1 MRNFEFE
8 NRTKIV
14 FGKGCENELLFEL
27 RKYGDKVMYV
37 YGGSTIKKS
46 GLYET
51 IAMQLREANK
61 AVCELG
67 GVQPNP
73 RLSLVRKGIE
83 IARRNKVDLILAV
96 GGGSVID
103 TAKAIAI
110 GAVNDGD
117 VWNYYENGIA
127 PHRAVPVG
135 VVLTNAASGS
145 EGSDSTVITNDDIGV
160 KRGLNAACV
169 VPKFAFLN
177 PERTFTLS
185 RYQTACGCVDILAHL
200 FERYFSP
207 DKNNDITTNL
217 LIGAMKTIIKNA
229 PIAYENP
236 KDYNARA
243 EIMYTGT
250 VAHNGSLSVGR
261 RGDWASHKI
270 EHALSALN
278 DMAHGEGLAIVFP
291 AWMKYV
297 YEQEPSAFAL
307 LATDVF
313 GIEKGDKSDE
323 QLTYEFITALEAFYK
338 SLGMRTKLSEVG
350 FSESDVG
357 RLAELTMYRY
367 DSIGGFMKLYKSDVE
382 NILRL
387 AF

>member
-1 MRNFEFE
+1 MRNFEYE

-14 FGKGCENELLFEL
+14 FGKNCENELLFEL
-27 RKYGDKVMYV
+27 RKYGDRVMYV
-37 YGGSTIKKS
+37 YGGPTIKKS

-73 RLSLVRKGIE
+73 RLSLVRRGIE
-83 IARRNKVDLILAV
+83 IAKRNKVELILAV

-117 VWNYYENGIA
+117 IWNYYENGIV
-127 PHRAVPVG
+127 PHRAIPIG

-145 EGSDSTVITNDDIGV
+145 EGSDSSVITNDEIGI
-160 KRGLNAACV
+160 KKGINAQCI
-169 VPKFAFLN
+169 VPKFAFMN

-185 RYQTACGCVDILAHL
+185 KYQTACGCVDILSHL
-200 FERYFSP
+200 FERYFTP
-207 DKNNDITTNL
+207 DENNDLTTNL
-217 LIGAMKTIIKNA
+217 LIAGMKTLVKNA
-229 PIAYENP
+229 PIVYRNP

-243 EIMYTGT
+243 EVMYTGT
-250 VAHNGSLSVGR
+250 LAHNGSLSVGR

-270 EHALSALN
+270 EHALSAIN
-278 DMAHGEGLAIVFP
+278 DVTHGEGLAIITP

-297 YEQEPSAFAL
+297 YEVRPSAFAL
-307 LATDVF
+307 LATEVF
-313 GIEKGDKSDE
+313 GIEKGEKSDE
-323 QLTYEFITALEAFYK
+323 QLTYEFITALEEFYK
-338 SLGMRTKLSEVG
+338 SLGMKTKLGEIG
-350 FSESDVG
+350 FIESDIP
-357 RLAELTMYRY
+357 RLTENAMYKF
-367 DSIGGFMKLYKSDVE
+367 DQIGGFMKLTRNDVE
-382 NILRL
+382 NIYRL